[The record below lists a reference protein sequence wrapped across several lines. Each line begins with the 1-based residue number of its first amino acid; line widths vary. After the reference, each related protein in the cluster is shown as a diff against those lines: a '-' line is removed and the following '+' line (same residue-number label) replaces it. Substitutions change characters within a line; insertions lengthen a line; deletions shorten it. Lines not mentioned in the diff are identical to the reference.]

1 MTTEKQI
8 QIIVERN
15 IPLDPTCQT
24 KRNEQ
29 MKQRIMIRMQMEEL
43 VRKLS
48 FQQYEPREQLK

>member
-15 IPLDPTCQT
+15 LPLDPTCQT

-29 MKQRIMIRMQMEEL
+29 MKQRISLRLQLEEL
-43 VRKLS
+43 FRKI
-48 FQQYEPREQLK
+48 QQYEPREQIK